1 MGAAGG
7 ATGGASDG
15 VTLRLW
21 WCFFFAFAVISS
33 VCSARSIASAGD
45 EIMMVG
51 AGRSLKAMINDYDP
65 PTANPGHTPPGRRTL
80 KAMINDYDPP
90 TANKGHTPPSRRTL
104 KAMINDYDPPT
115 ANKKN
120 DNRRI
125 GGRSSGGTK
134 RKS

>member
-7 ATGGASDG
+7 ATGG
-15 VTLRLW
+15 VMLRLW
-21 WCFFFAFAVISS
+21 WCFFFLHLQLFLLFLNNHYSNV
-33 VCSARSIASAGD
+33 GD